1 MSGRRHGWHRRFLWF
16 HAESHTGARSGRRRT
31 WSPIPCR
38 HHGLRSPAGTRLTST
53 RRFRPMTLRGAVT
66 GTHRGETFLWNRD
79 VFVSARMVPSTMLE
93 DRVLCQAGPRRITC
107 TSILRCA
114 LSAVSRFERYS
125 WLLLSRPPTA
135 MTVRLTVRR
144 VARTM
149 PTFIL
154 ALSFVRH
161 FLVTINRQS
170 FDTVNIHI
178 IQ

>member
-1 MSGRRHGWHRRFLWF
+1 MFGRRHGLHRRFLWF
-16 HAESHTGARSGRRRT
+16 HADSQTGTRSGGRRARSLITRR
-31 WSPIPCR
+31 P
-38 HHGLRSPAGTRLTST
+38 GGFRSAAGMRLTST
-53 RRFRPMTLRGAVT
+53 CRFRPMALPGAVT
-66 GTHRGETFLWNRD
+66 GAHRGELFFWNRD
-79 VFVSARMVPSTMLE
+79 IFVSARMVPCTMLKY
-93 DRVLCQAGPRRITC
+93 RVLCQAGPRRVTGA
-107 TSILRCA
+107 SIRGCA
-114 LSAVSRFERYS
+114 LTAVPRFERHS

-154 ALSFVRH
+154 ALSFVPH

-170 FDTVNIHI
+170 FSTVNTGI